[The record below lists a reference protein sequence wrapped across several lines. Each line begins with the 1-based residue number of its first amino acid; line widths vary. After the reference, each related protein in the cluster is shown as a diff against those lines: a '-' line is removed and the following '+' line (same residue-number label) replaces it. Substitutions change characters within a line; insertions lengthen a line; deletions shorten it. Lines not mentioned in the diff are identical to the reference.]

1 MRALLRAWPLFLLLM
16 AAAPAQQTAPP
27 ADDRAALE
35 LIAQVNAWRVEQ
47 SQWPLRLNPQL
58 QALAMDQARYLLT
71 LDPLPSAGALHI
83 GAGGTTPPQ
92 RAAAAPYNWPAYGRD
107 QIAIGENA
115 AVGSVRSALN
125 YWRGSDIHRRAALNP
140 AYREVGAAALPRG
153 RDTLFIIVFGA
164 RPDVL
169 PAFYNAL
176 NSKLYLTS
184 ERYQYAPGGARIQ
197 NVTQVRLFGADGQP
211 LTADWIPWQPTMDI
225 PAGAGGTVY
234 VLYSD
239 GQRQALAEAS
249 VGNGVL
255 LPGLLPGAQPATASA
270 TPSPAASA
278 SATPSPLPFV
288 PATATPAAPAA
299 GVTASPP
306 PRAAVTATP
315 PPALALPTAIPTA
328 APSAQLL
335 YDRFSLTLL
344 NVAGRP
350 LDISALAFSG
360 SQIGFSARTWAQ
372 VAEVPLAAFPNGH
385 CLQLVVSGSSPATPS
400 ECRFVR
406 SMVQLAAGRTFW
418 TMGDFNVLIGST
430 PVASCPAAASGSA
443 RCSLIL
449 PPG

>member
-1 MRALLRAWPLFLLLM
+1 MRALFRAWPLFLLLI
-16 AAAPAQQTAPP
+16 AAVPAQQTGPP

-47 SQWPLRLNPQL
+47 DLWPLRLNPTL
-58 QALAMDQARYLLT
+58 QALAMDQARFLLT
-71 LDPLPSAGALHI
+71 LDPLPSAGDLHI

-115 AVGSVRSALN
+115 ALGSVRSALSF
-125 YWRGSDIHRRAALNP
+125 WRGSDIHRRAALNA

-169 PAFYNAL
+169 PAFYNTL

-184 ERYQYAPGGARIQ
+184 ERYQYAPGARIQ

-211 LTADWIPWQPTMDI
+211 LTADWIPWQLTMDI
-225 PAGAGGTVY
+225 PAGAGSTVY

-249 VGNGVL
+249 VRNGVL
-255 LPGLLPGAQPATASA
+255 LPGLLPGAQPPAASA
-270 TPSPAASA
+270 TPSRAASATPPRVPATAAPAASA
-278 SATPSPLPFV
+278 
-288 PATATPAAPAA
+288 
-299 GVTASPP
+299 TASPP
-306 PRAAVTATP
+306 PPAAVTATP
-315 PPALALPTAIPTA
+315 PTLALPTAIPTA

-335 YDRFSLTLL
+335 YDRTSLTLL

-350 LDISALAFSG
+350 LDISALAFTG
-360 SQIGFSARTWAQ
+360 SQLSFSARTWAQ
-372 VAEVPLAAFPNGH
+372 VADVPLAAFPNGH
-385 CLQLVVSGSSPATPS
+385 CLQLVVSGSAPAAPP

-443 RCSLIL
+443 RCRLIL